1 MLGASV
7 REDDYQIREIQNL
20 DSHLIVELDSEMMII
35 EASKSLELDV
45 DVVAHK
51 KGTKVVVQLVERD
64 LFNVFLIDLE

>member
-1 MLGASV
+1 
-7 REDDYQIREIQNL
+7 
-20 DSHLIVELDSEMMII
+20 MMII

-51 KGTKVVVQLVERD
+51 KGTKVVVQLVERE